1 MMSRTDAMPL
11 LLRHVATGVN
21 RASTPCSNQ
30 FATHRG
36 MDTPGQRLAQAREAK
51 GYRSARQAAMT
62 LGVPVST
69 YNSHERAG
77 EPGARMFNI
86 ERAKFYARAFGVD
99 YIWLLTGEKPG
110 SRRRGLPERVEQAI
124 DVLSELRGSDLEFAL
139 RQLALFAEHTQ
150 GSPEPADG

>member
-1 MMSRTDAMPL
+1 M
-11 LLRHVATGVN
+11 G
-21 RASTPCSNQ
+21 
-30 FATHRG
+30 
-36 MDTPGQRLAQAREAK
+36 K
-51 GYRSARQAAMT
+51 GYKSARAAALT
-62 LGVPVST
+62 LSVPVST

-86 ERAKFYARAFGVD
+86 ERAKFYGRAFAVD

-139 RQLALFAEHTQ
+139 RQLALFAEHSQ
-150 GSPEPADG
+150 GSGEPVDG